1 MAAKKPTLKDS
12 VESLMRRGET
22 SEFIASKLDVSL
34 QKVLSIAAGL
44 PVKNYTIYEANR
56 SNVEHVMFLESKAF
70 NEILDWNRP
79 IYYVDNNF
87 LLQERSGQWYGF
99 RFTEILNRIG
109 LNFGKVG
116 QTFMSKCL
124 PMLLRQGLTSH
135 SDRSLVKAMQPMA
148 DFQHINRT
156 WNSVKNVYV
165 YLEKRGDLSENLS
178 EPSRALK
185 EHIAELLSDDMKETP
200 FSGFV
205 DECLSLW
212 LKNNS
217 DRITQFRQGRYKEDL
232 WVNSWLK
239 ASQEPAKIPGHIE
252 FDKED
257 PDIQAAILE
266 FCSPFDSKVIH
277 FMVDNQE
284 FNSADVNLA
293 LNGKI
298 KAVDITFAKA
308 GGFTTA
314 KQVSAAKKLDCKTLD
329 ELKAV
334 QKYSWASGAELR
346 EAAKSLGLEPHEHDL
361 YVLMIEVNSQI
372 NWVGS
377 MTSELV
383 NWVRNH
389 DESTMHRLVGFESP
403 RSLTFFEE
411 VLLVKEENAVRTD
424 YLLEDYNKIP
434 APGEAYNESTFET
447 FLRSQPFMNVV
458 KVGDGGVSMISRK
471 KQEAARKKHFSQ
483 S

>member
-1 MAAKKPTLKDS
+1 VAAKKPTLKDS

-79 IYYVDNNF
+79 IYYVDNNY

-135 SDRSLVKAMQPMA
+135 SDRSLVNAMQPMA

-156 WNSVKNVYV
+156 WNSVNNVYV
-165 YLEKRGDLSENLS
+165 YLRNSGDLSENLS

-314 KQVSAAKKLDCKTLD
+314 KQVSAAKKLDCTTLD

-377 MTSELV
+377 MTIELV